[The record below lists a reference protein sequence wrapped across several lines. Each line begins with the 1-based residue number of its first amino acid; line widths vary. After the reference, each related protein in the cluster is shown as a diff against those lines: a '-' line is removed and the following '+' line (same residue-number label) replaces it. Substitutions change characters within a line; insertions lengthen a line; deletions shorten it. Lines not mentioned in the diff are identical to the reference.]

1 MLPSLLFEED
11 PGRAE
16 PSPLLE
22 CVLEK
27 RAGFILSL
35 SLGTVVRTSGFLVE
49 MGDTDKGQ
57 G

>member
-22 CVLEK
+22 CVLEE
-27 RAGFILSL
+27 RAGFILRL